1 LPFAVTIAFLYEI
14 PYADLRHP
22 SVSLWEA
29 TAAARHLRESGKKT
43 ISEHLLIAAIEIQR
57 ELVQKA
63 IAKKRTPKS
72 RHQRARLANSM
83 LPAPKSQQPT
93 SNAAD
98 VIDWNLEVVPYSG
111 ETW

>member
-1 LPFAVTIAFLYEI
+1 LLTLKGLLEI

-43 ISEHLLIAAIEIQR
+43 INEHLLIAAIEIQR

-63 IAKKRTPKS
+63 IAKKRAPKS
-72 RHQRARLANSM
+72 RHQRTRLAKNM
-83 LPAPKSQQPT
+83 LPPSESQQST
-93 SNAAD
+93 SNATD
-98 VIDWNLEVVPYSG
+98 VMDWSVEVEPYSG